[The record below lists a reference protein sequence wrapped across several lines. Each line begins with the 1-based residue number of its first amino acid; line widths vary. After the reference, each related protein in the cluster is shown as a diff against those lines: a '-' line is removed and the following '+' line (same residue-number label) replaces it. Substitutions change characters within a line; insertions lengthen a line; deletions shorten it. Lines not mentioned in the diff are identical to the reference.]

1 MPRRGRKRIPIN
13 WEEFDKLCMLQ
24 CGLTSISLWFGCSE
38 DTIER
43 AVKREK
49 KKKFAEYWAEK
60 AERGRSML
68 RQKQFEVAMRG
79 NTALLIFLGKNWLG
93 QTDKVEVRED
103 DTPLPW
109 ED

>member
-1 MPRRGRKRIPIN
+1 MPRGRKHIPID
-13 WEEFDKLCMLQ
+13 WDEFDKLCMLQ
-24 CGLTSISLWFGCSE
+24 CGIASIALWFGCSE
-38 DTIER
+38 DTIRR

-49 KKKFAEYWAEK
+49 KCNFETYWGQKAEK
-60 AERGRSML
+60 GRGML

-79 NTALLIFLGKNWLG
+79 NVAMLIFLGTNWLG
-93 QTDKVEVRED
+93 QTDRVEARED